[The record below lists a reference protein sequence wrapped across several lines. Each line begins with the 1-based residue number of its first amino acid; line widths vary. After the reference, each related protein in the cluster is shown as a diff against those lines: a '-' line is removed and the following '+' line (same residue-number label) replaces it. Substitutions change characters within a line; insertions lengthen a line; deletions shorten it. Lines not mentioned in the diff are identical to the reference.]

1 MAGAVKRALSL
12 VLVLLVGWVLSW
24 LSLGLWQGDP
34 TLLLRPGCPDW
45 LKIPYLVSLYFVLVA
60 GTAFCWRRY
69 RPGWVSWG
77 GPADWLGGFALG
89 IGFLLIQRGVLA
101 TLGCW
106 TPPQPFPWSL
116 LGLALLTSPLLTW
129 GEEWVFRGYF
139 YGVLR
144 EEWGRWPAG
153 VGVNLLFALVHL
165 FRPGELTF
173 KLALAWGLFLVGGV
187 LTLALE
193 RRGRLFLPMGIHTAW
208 VVAIII
214 DPPAQTV
221 PGPWSGLHGESVTGI
236 VSWLLLG
243 VLAWVLTTV
252 GKKN

>member
-1 MAGAVKRALSL
+1 MALAKSEAAAAEPCRQGYGRIFAQAILVNVLNPKVALFFL
-12 VLVLLVGWVLSW
+12 AFLPQFVAP
-24 LSLGLWQGDP
+24 QATQP
-34 TLLLRPGCPDW
+34 TL
-45 LKIPYLVSLYFVLVA
+45 S
-60 GTAFCWRRY
+60 
-69 RPGWVSWG
+69 
-77 GPADWLGGFALG
+77 
-89 IGFLLIQRGVLA
+89 FLF
-101 TLGCW
+101 LGCLFNING
-106 TPPQPFPWSL
+106 T
-116 LGLALLTSPLLTW
+116 
-129 GEEWVFRGYF
+129 V
-139 YGVLR
+139 
-144 EEWGRWPAG
+144 
-153 VGVNLLFALVHL
+153 VNLLFALVHL
-165 FRPGELTF
+165 FRPGEPTF

-236 VSWLLLG
+236 MSWLLLG